1 MPAEPPASTGRHTG
15 ARFVT
20 LGSRDASMRCTPAGM
35 GIGGLRLAIDYGTT
49 TTVAVLA
56 WPEGRHMPLL
66 FDGSAVLPSAVHTG
80 PDGRLLTG
88 TQAWQA
94 AATTPEGF
102 QPTPLRHIRN
112 GTIDLGSTKVDV
124 LDLIAAT
131 LRRVTDEATRVATQ
145 PVPDVRLVVPA
156 GWGPR
161 RRTLLRNA
169 AHRAGLP
176 TPTLIEAPIAA
187 ARHLLA
193 TGTPIADG
201 AHLLIC
207 DLGAGFEATV
217 LRHTGD
223 SFDVLATI
231 DDPDAGTLRI
241 DRDLAAYLT
250 DVIAAAGN
258 PSANPGEL
266 SAGDRFMIQASART
280 ATESLTRAPA
290 VAVAMPSP
298 HPPVVLTHTQLD
310 AIARPVL
317 EQAAVTAR
325 QAVDAAAEAGAEHLA
340 GVYCIGEGAQL
351 PPAAKLLKEHTTL
364 APTVPAEPRLAAAR
378 GATHTAGDAIVRVDT
393 GPPPPPLR
401 RAVAL
406 VIPGA
411 ASLGLLAHTYATA
424 TYNHAAGI
432 GYDPYAYVLAN
443 WGELAM
449 AATFALLTCL
459 AAATLIASTLPA
471 LGRAPQPGT
480 APDPNTAIS
489 TGLLAAIAVGLSI
502 AGLYAISGS
511 LYFGLP
517 SGPFLRWALI
527 PALPIA
533 ALAATTAVH
542 RRHRSD
548 PNLDDHR
555 RQLIHRTA
563 HQRRRAPRRAPTR
576 HRRHPRHRQ
585 TDAAPHH
592 RRRPSRHLHHR
603 HRQLARHRHPRR
615 HLHRRRHRLVAALP
629 VAPPPQ
635 PRPRYGVERPDSKPW
650 ADPFGLTTVNDR
662 SPRRQV
668 SKCVQCSIPRRSV
681 PDDSL
686 YSWMNTALSGR
697 TGAPMRDGT
706 RGQGHTR
713 RGRSVRA
720 RSR

>member
-1 MPAEPPASTGRHTG
+1 MVKPLLPGGLIVRPVLGQRPAGKPHQPGRNTHHDQQQPSQRPQPTQNPPHHRPRPPETARWSPAGRHRSHWRQAGAAPRAAARTGGVSPRILITSSERGRRSRCLCTPPMPAEPPASTGRHTG

-20 LGSRDASMRCTPAGM
+20 VGSRDASMRCTPAGM

-124 LDLIAAT
+124 LDAIAAT
-131 LRRVTDEATRVATQ
+131 LRRVADEAARLAGQ

-156 GWGPR
+156 GWRPR

-187 ARHLLA
+187 AHHLLA

-258 PSANPGEL
+258 PPANPGAL
-266 SAGDRFMIQASART
+266 SAGDRFMIQGSAPT
-280 ATESLTRAPA
+280 AAPGGGA
-290 VAVAMPSP
+290 G
-298 HPPVVLTHTQLD
+298 HPWRRLP
-310 AIARPVL
+310 RP
-317 EQAAVTAR
+317 
-325 QAVDAAAEAGAEHLA
+325 AGAHLRHRDLQPRRRDRLRPLRLRPGQLGRTRHGRHLRPAHLPSHRRRARHPAAPNPHGWLAHLA
-340 GVYCIGEGAQL
+340 ELPHQL
-351 PPAAKLLKEHTTL
+351 HP
-364 APTVPAEPRLAAAR
+364 
-378 GATHTAGDAIVRVDT
+378 VR
-393 GPPPPPLR
+393 
-401 RAVAL
+401 
-406 VIPGA
+406 
-411 ASLGLLAHTYATA
+411 
-424 TYNHAAGI
+424 
-432 GYDPYAYVLAN
+432 
-443 WGELAM
+443 
-449 AATFALLTCL
+449 
-459 AAATLIASTLPA
+459 
-471 LGRAPQPGT
+471 
-480 APDPNTAIS
+480 
-489 TGLLAAIAVGLSI
+489 
-502 AGLYAISGS
+502 
-511 LYFGLP
+511 
-517 SGPFLRWALI
+517 
-527 PALPIA
+527 
-533 ALAATTAVH
+533 H

-686 YSWMNTALSGR
+686 YSWMNTDRKS
-697 TGAPMRDGT
+697 T
-706 RGQGHTR
+706 RLN
-713 RGRSVRA
+713 S
-720 RSR
+720 S